1 MDTADDK
8 ANEVPE
14 AAKSVGYGTPPVA
27 TRFRKGVSGNPR
39 GRPRGSLNVATVFTK
54 TLLEKVVINE
64 NGQRKTVTKL
74 EAALKQMVNKAASGD
89 IRALREL
96 LELARDAEA
105 RQNAPGVQTP
115 VIEELDQEVIDGIMQ
130 RLRAVKE
137 DGQEIQDA
145 TQEANDVDDQRG

>member
-1 MDTADDK
+1 MNTTDDK
-8 ANEVPE
+8 PNEVPE
-14 AAKSVGYGTPPVA
+14 CAKSVGYGTPPEA

-54 TLLEKVVINE
+54 TLRERVVINE

-105 RQNAPGVQTP
+105 RQNVPGVQNP
-115 VIEELDQEVIDGIMQ
+115 VIDELDQEVIDGIMQ
-130 RLRAVKE
+130 RLNPE
-137 DGQEIQDA
+137 QEGGPELQEA
-145 TQEANDVDDQRG
+145 TQEANDVDDQQG